1 MHAQQC
7 SGTTM
12 ALVFP
17 LAAAAQFLSGNEHLR
32 WFVSVQQPANSV
44 RLSYLQVGNQER
56 QAALV
61 MKLS

>member
-1 MHAQQC
+1 
-7 SGTTM
+7 M
-12 ALVFP
+12 ALVFS